1 MNSEIQQL
9 AEQAKKSV
17 PAGILQVDK
26 WIETYNEKLG
36 ELVVRKCAE
45 IADTA
50 EPYKANDL
58 ILKHFGIK

>member
-1 MNSEIQQL
+1 MNNEIQTL
-9 AEQAKKSV
+9 AEQAKKAV
-17 PAGILQVDK
+17 PPGILSVDK

-58 ILKHFGIK
+58 ILKHFGVK